1 MVTLDWPLAL
11 IGLALTALLAQV
23 VLLHIFLYTLISGQV
38 IEEKESRI
46 VLPPEERE
54 RWSDDVAIVHISV
67 LVGNAMQR
75 FDVLAPNLVGCQFA
89 HSVLSKIGFLLP
101 FNTLACQSKED
112 WFHLEIVFLFAK
124 AGSS

>member
-1 MVTLDWPLAL
+1 MRRKRA
-11 IGLALTALLAQV
+11 
-23 VLLHIFLYTLISGQV
+23 
-38 IEEKESRI
+38 ESFCYRK
-46 VLPPEERE
+46 RE

-124 AGSS
+124 AGFFLEMLSLVVEIL